1 MNIINNAFDK
11 IARKTGYGRLARRER
26 SVLWGGILFIC
37 GFLVFQGVIAPY
49 LDARQNLERSLQRTQ
64 NDLLEMQ
71 ILQSQYEEMKRRQ
84 GEITRLVGRR
94 DAGFSLFS
102 FLEQQATTV
111 RVKNRVTYMKPSTL
125 DLDEGLKEL
134 AVEMKIERITLRQ
147 LIDFLDKVES
157 VDKVVVVKRLAVQ
170 KNKKDS
176 NLLDVVATIVTF
188 EKKIETAAGSV

>member
-11 IARKTGYGRLARRER
+11 IAKKTGYGRLAQRER
-26 SVLWGGILFIC
+26 RVLWGGIIFIC
-37 GFLVFQGVIAPY
+37 GFLLFQGVISPY
-49 LDARQNLERSLQRTQ
+49 LDARQKLVRTLQRTQ

-71 ILQSQYEEMKRRQ
+71 ILQSQYGEIKRRQ
-84 GEITRLVGRR
+84 GEITRLIGRR
-94 DAGFSLFS
+94 EAGFSLFS
-102 FLEQQATTV
+102 FLEQQADTV
-111 RVKNRVTYMKPSTL
+111 RVKNRVAYMKPSRI
-125 DLDEGLKEL
+125 DLDEGLQES

-157 VDKVVVVKRLAVQ
+157 EEKVVLIKRLAVQ

-188 EKKIETAAGSV
+188 EKTTETAAGSA